1 MPVPYPQRLKKHK
14 LDKPFTKFMD
24 VFKKLHINIPFA
36 DALEQM
42 PSYVK
47 FLKDILSQ
55 KRRLADFETV
65 NLTEECSAII
75 QRKLPQ
81 KLNDPGS
88 FTIPCTIGNAIFE
101 RALCDLGASI
111 NLMPLSIFKRLG
123 LGEARPTT
131 VTLQLADRSLKHLR
145 GIIEDVLVK
154 VDKFIFPADFIVLD
168 MEEDKEIPIIL
179 GRPFLA
185 TGRELIDVQRGELK
199 LRVQEEEVKFNVFEA
214 VRHPAESDTCFM
226 AEMVEAIVSS
236 RSGLI
241 DPLETSLVENE
252 SENLSEEAKE
262 YVKWMDFF
270 GHNRRKY
277 FESLGEGIK
286 TPVPSIEQPPKIEQK
301 PLPSHLK
308 YAYLGVESTLPVIIS
323 ASLTT
328 LEEEKLLRVL
338 RDHKHALGWSLADLK
353 GIRPSMCMHRIL
365 LEDGHKPSVEAQRR
379 LNLTM
384 KEVVRK
390 EVLKWLDTGV
400 IYPISDSAW
409 VSPVQVVPKKGG
421 TTVIRTEN
429 NILVP
434 SRTVTGWRICID
446 YRKLNKATRKD
457 HFPLPFLDQMLDR
470 LAGYEYYCFLD
481 GYSGYNQ
488 ITIAPEDQ
496 EKTTFTCPYG
506 TFAFRRMPFGLCNAP
521 GTFQRCMM
529 AIFSDMVEKTI
540 EIFMDDFSVMGNS
553 FDNCL
558 ENLRAVLARCEET
571 NLVLNWEKCHFM
583 VQEGIVLGH
592 QISARGIE
600 VDRPKIEAI
609 EKLPPPSSVKGIRS
623 FLGHAGFYR
632 RFIKDFSQI
641 AKPLSNLLVQGIPF
655 EFDSQC
661 LHAFS
666 VLKDRL
672 ISAPIVM
679 APDWSFPFELMCD
692 ASDYAIGAVLGLKR
706 EKIFQVIYY
715 ASRTLNDAQ
724 LNYAT
729 TEKELLAIVFAFD
742 KFRPYLI
749 GNKVVVHIDHSTIK
763 YLMTKKD
770 VKPRLIRWVLLLQE
784 FDVEIKDKKG
794 TENLVA
800 DHLSRLEGTKD
811 DVPVN
816 DEFPDEKVLAIED
829 KRAAPWF
836 ADFVNYLVAKVIPPE
851 FNYQQK
857 KRFFAHLKHYYWEEP
872 ILYRHC
878 ADKVI
883 RRCVPKDE
891 MHSILNHCHTLP
903 CGGHFGGQRT
913 AAKVLQS
920 GFYWP
925 SLFKDAHQF
934 VSTCD
939 KCQ

>member
-1 MPVPYPQRLKKHK
+1 MNE
-14 LDKPFTKFMD
+14 TKANMQQQATQ
-24 VFKKLHINIPFA
+24 LNNQA
-36 DALEQM
+36 AQLRSLEAQLGQM
-42 PSYVK
+42 AN
-47 FLKDILSQ
+47 L
-55 KRRLADFETV
+55 
-65 NLTEECSAII
+65 LTERQPGSLPSNSEVNPIRDGNEHVKAVTLRSGKELESQLQPPIVEHLETEEITQPEQKDDADKEQPQEKQFQGPRHRRTAIEEI
-75 QRKLPQ
+75 LQRMLPQ
-81 KLNDPGS
+81 KLKDPGRL
-88 FTIPCTIGNAIFE
+88 TIPCTIGNAIFE

-131 VTLQLADRSLKHLR
+131 VTLQLTDISLKYPR

-154 VDKFIFPADFIVLD
+154 VDKFIFPAYSIVLD

-185 TGRELIDVQRGELK
+185 TGRAMIDVQRGELK
-199 LRVQEEEVKFNVFEA
+199 LRVQEEEVKFNVFEV

-226 AEMVEAIVSS
+226 ADIVEAIVSS
-236 RSGLI
+236 QRDLT
-241 DPLETSLVENE
+241 DPLEASLVENE
-252 SENLSEEAKE
+252 PENLSEEAEE
-262 YVKWMDFF
+262 YVKWMDSF
-270 GHNRRKY
+270 GHNRPKY
-277 FESLGEGIK
+277 FESLGEGVK
-286 TPVPSIEQPPKIEQK
+286 TPVPSIEQPPKMEQK

-308 YAYLGVESTLPVIIS
+308 YAYIGVESTLPVIIS
-323 ASLTT
+323 ASLNV
-328 LEEEKLLRVL
+328 LEEEKLFRVL
-338 RDHKHALGWSLADLK
+338 RDHKQALGWSLADLK
-353 GIRPSMCMHRIL
+353 GICPFMCMHRIL

-379 LNLTM
+379 LNPTM

-421 TTVIRTEN
+421 TTVIKTEN
-429 NILVP
+429 NILLP

-470 LAGYEYYCFLD
+470 LAGYQYYCFLD

-488 ITIAPEDQ
+488 IAIAPEDQ

-521 GTFQRCMM
+521 STFQRCMM

-553 FDNCL
+553 FDNGL
-558 ENLRAVLARCEET
+558 ANLRAVLARCEET

-592 QISARGIE
+592 RISARGIE
-600 VDRPKIEAI
+600 VDKAKIEAI

-632 RFIKDFSQI
+632 RFIKDLSQI
-641 AKPLSNLLVQGIPF
+641 AKPLSTLLVQGIPF

-661 LHAFS
+661 LQAFTI
-666 VLKDRL
+666 LKDKL
-672 ISAPIVM
+672 ISAPIVV

-692 ASDYAIGAVLGLKR
+692 ASDYAIGAVLEQKR

-724 LNYAT
+724 LNYAS

-749 GNKVVVHIDHSTIK
+749 GNKVVVHTDHSAIK
-763 YLMTKKD
+763 YLMTKTD
-770 VKPRLIRWVLLLQE
+770 AKP
-784 FDVEIKDKKG
+784 
-794 TENLVA
+794 
-800 DHLSRLEGTKD
+800 
-811 DVPVN
+811 
-816 DEFPDEKVLAIED
+816 
-829 KRAAPWF
+829 
-836 ADFVNYLVAKVIPPE
+836 
-851 FNYQQK
+851 
-857 KRFFAHLKHYYWEEP
+857 
-872 ILYRHC
+872 
-878 ADKVI
+878 
-883 RRCVPKDE
+883 
-891 MHSILNHCHTLP
+891 
-903 CGGHFGGQRT
+903 
-913 AAKVLQS
+913 
-920 GFYWP
+920 
-925 SLFKDAHQF
+925 
-934 VSTCD
+934 
-939 KCQ
+939 